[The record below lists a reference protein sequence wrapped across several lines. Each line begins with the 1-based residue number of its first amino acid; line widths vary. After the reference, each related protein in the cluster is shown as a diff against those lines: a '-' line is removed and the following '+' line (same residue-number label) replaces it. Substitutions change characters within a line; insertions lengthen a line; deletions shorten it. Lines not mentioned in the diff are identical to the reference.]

1 MIRQHAKATL
11 DLLRAT
17 VSLWTSK
24 NAFQLAGALAFYTLF
39 SMAPLLI
46 IVIAM
51 TGVIFGE
58 AAVRG
63 EIAGQVARVVGPDAG
78 QIVEETVRRVR
89 IEEAGLVPTLV
100 GVAVLLFGAT
110 TVFAQMQAAL
120 NSIWDVRPKPSR
132 SGVLSFALTRL
143 ISFGMVLVIGFLL
156 LVSFLASMVLSALV
170 RFADEWLPVPE
181 LLAAGLDLSVS
192 LVVAILLFGMIFKV
206 LPDVRLSWGHVFR
219 GAVLTGVLF
228 VVGQYLIS
236 FYLTRAGPAS
246 AYGAAGSLVA
256 ILMWVYYS
264 TLIVFFGAAFTR
276 EYVRRTGGVIAPS
289 PGAVKTR
296 TEIVEDW
303 RRPAGG
309 PTDGAEE
316 IEGAEE

>member
-1 MIRQHAKATL
+1 MIRQHAKPTL
-11 DLLRAT
+11 ELLRAT

-24 NAFQLAGALAFYTLF
+24 NAFQLAGALAFYTLL

-46 IVIAM
+46 IVITL
-51 TGVIFGE
+51 TGVILGE
-58 AAVRG
+58 AAVQG
-63 EIAGQVARVVGPDAG
+63 EVAGQMTRFVGPDAAE
-78 QIVEETVRRVR
+78 VLEETVRRVR
-89 IEEAGLVPTLV
+89 IEEAGLFPTLL
-100 GVAVLLFGAT
+100 GVAAMLFGAT
-110 TVFAQMQAAL
+110 TVFAQMQKAL

-132 SGVLSFALTRL
+132 SGLVSFALTRL
-143 ISFGMVLVIGFLL
+143 VSFGMVLVIGFLL
-156 LVSFLASMVLSALV
+156 LVSFVASMALSGLA

-181 LLAAGLDLSVS
+181 LLATGMDLAVS
-192 LVVAILLFGMIFKV
+192 LLVTVLLFGMIFKV

-228 VVGQYLIS
+228 VAGQYLIS

-276 EYVRRTGGVIAPS
+276 EYVRRTGGIIAPS

-296 TEIVEDW
+296 TDIVEDW
-303 RRPAGG
+303 R
-309 PTDGAEE
+309 
-316 IEGAEE
+316 

>member
-1 MIRQHAKATL
+1 MIRARARATPKLLWATL
-11 DLLRAT
+11 
-17 VSLWTSK
+17 SLWRSK
-24 NAFQLAGALAFYTLF
+24 NAFQLAGALAFYTIL
-39 SMAPLLI
+39 SIAPLLI
-46 IVIAM
+46 IVITL

-58 AAVRG
+58 AAVQG
-63 EIAGQVARVVGPDAG
+63 EIAGQMTRLVGPDAAE
-78 QIVEETVRRVR
+78 ILEETVRRVR
-89 IEEAGLVPTLV
+89 IEEAGLFATLI
-100 GVAVLLFGAT
+100 GVAAMLFGAT

-120 NSIWDVRPKPSR
+120 NSIWDVRANPSR
-132 SGVLSFALTRL
+132 SGLLSFALTRL
-143 ISFGMVLVIGFLL
+143 VSFGMVLVIGFLL
-156 LVSFLASMVLSALV
+156 LVSFVASMAVSGLS

-192 LVVAILLFGMIFKV
+192 LVVTVLLFGMIFKV
-206 LPDVRLSWGHVFR
+206 LPDVRLSWAHVFR

-228 VVGQYLIS
+228 VAGQYLIS

-256 ILMWVYYS
+256 ILLWVYYS
-264 TLIVFFGAAFTR
+264 TLIVYFGAAFTR

-303 RRPAGG
+303 R
-309 PTDGAEE
+309 
-316 IEGAEE
+316 